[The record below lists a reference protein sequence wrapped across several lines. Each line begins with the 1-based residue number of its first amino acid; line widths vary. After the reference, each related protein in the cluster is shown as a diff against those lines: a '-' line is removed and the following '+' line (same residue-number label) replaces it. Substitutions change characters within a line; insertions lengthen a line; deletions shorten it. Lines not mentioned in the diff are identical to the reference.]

1 MRTVAARASHRASVP
16 AQPVWGVAHYRLST
30 SGTNLTDVLRDLSSA
45 TGVPIAAGPHL
56 AGMVEGR
63 FDLAPQRFL
72 DVLANDYGLVWYY
85 DGAVL
90 HVDAV
95 ADQRSLTLR
104 LNYAQPA
111 ALHALLNGI
120 GGDDPR
126 FPLVDNTPSPGL
138 VTVRG
143 PAAYVALVEK
153 LARQVDGAARVKVV
167 TAVRMVSLRYG
178 EAADRL
184 AQTNDRTTTVEG
196 VASEARRLLDP
207 PANREV
213 EVAEYEAPLPV
224 IAADARTNSVLIRD
238 RPQRLDADARAVAA
252 LDSTSLPVTLDVL
265 IADVQSTA
273 LPLLSLGD
281 VQADSNG
288 SMGSI
293 GGEVV
298 VNDDGAALRDRL
310 RKLELTQTA
319 HIHTDN
325 QLSTVDH
332 VAAALEQ
339 RLGRPVAT
347 SGHAA
352 HPDAPAVAMSLRVV
366 PTVGQG
372 ARSLGI
378 TLAVE
383 LRSAANIDVTRGTL
397 GPHQGIVLVV
407 PDEGRGNSPRSAPGS
422 SWLVML
428 VPHVIDGNQ
437 AGQHGYARSQK

>member
-1 MRTVAARASHRASVP
+1 MRPVAARASHLSSVP
-16 AQPVWGVAHYRLST
+16 AQPAWGVAHYRLST

-56 AGMVEGR
+56 AGTVEGR

-72 DVLANDYGLVWYY
+72 DMLANAYGLTWYY

-90 HVDAV
+90 HVDAA

-111 ALHALLNGI
+111 ALHALLKGI
-120 GGDDPR
+120 GDDDPR
-126 FPLVDNTPSPGL
+126 FPLADNTPSPGL

-143 PAAYVALVEK
+143 PAAYVALVGK
-153 LARQVDGAARVKVV
+153 LARQIDGGARAKVV

-207 PANREV
+207 PVNREV

-238 RPQRLDADARAVAA
+238 RPQRLDADACAVAA
-252 LDSTSLPVTLDVL
+252 LDSSSLPVALDVL

-273 LPLLSLGD
+273 LPLLSLGY

-288 SMGSI
+288 SMG
-293 GGEVV
+293 GEVI

-310 RKLELTQTA
+310 RKMELTQTA

-325 QLSTVDH
+325 RLSTVDH

-339 RLGRPVAT
+339 RLDRPVAT
-347 SGHAA
+347 SGQTA
-352 HPDAPAVAMSLRVV
+352 HPEAPAAAMSLRVV
-366 PTVGQG
+366 PTVEHG
-372 ARSLGI
+372 ARSPGI

-383 LRSAANIDVTRGTL
+383 LRSATNIDVTRRTL

-407 PDEGRGNSPRSAPGS
+407 PNEGRGNSPQSAPGI
-422 SWLVML
+422 WLVML
-428 VPHVIDGNQ
+428 VPNVIDGSQ
-437 AGQHGYARSQK
+437 AAPRAYARSQK